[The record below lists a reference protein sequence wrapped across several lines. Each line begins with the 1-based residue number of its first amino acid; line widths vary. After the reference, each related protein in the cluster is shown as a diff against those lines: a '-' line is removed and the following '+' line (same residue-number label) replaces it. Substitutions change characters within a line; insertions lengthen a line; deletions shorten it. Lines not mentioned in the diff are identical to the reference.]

1 MTKLYHRLMIAGA
14 NFSLLVLLFGCS
26 SGETYIVKPGDTLPQ
41 IALNHNIALTDLINA
56 NQDRYPSIAVDPE
69 NPTPGTELF
78 IPSEGNIGIDE
89 WLMRLTRA
97 ASPPITPAP
106 DVPAAPNEKINA
118 VVQLIARG
126 INHERAA
133 QNLSILNFDPRLTD
147 IAQARSNDMIRRG
160 YFSHEDPQRGTIA
173 FQDLIRARQYKF
185 GFAGENIAEIKNQG
199 SLVPS
204 GLTVYARYGASEIA
218 DQFVSGWLNSPEH
231 RENIFNPHFTKTG
244 IALGVSVDGT
254 RIVATQ
260 IFSD

>member
-1 MTKLYHRLMIAGA
+1 RLMIAGA

-106 DVPAAPNEKINA
+106 DVPA
-118 VVQLIARG
+118 
-126 INHERAA
+126 
-133 QNLSILNFDPRLTD
+133 
-147 IAQARSNDMIRRG
+147 
-160 YFSHEDPQRGTIA
+160 
-173 FQDLIRARQYKF
+173 
-185 GFAGENIAEIKNQG
+185 
-199 SLVPS
+199 
-204 GLTVYARYGASEIA
+204 
-218 DQFVSGWLNSPEH
+218 
-231 RENIFNPHFTKTG
+231 
-244 IALGVSVDGT
+244 
-254 RIVATQ
+254 
-260 IFSD
+260 